1 MKKFYL
7 LTLFLLFGL
16 LSVFFYFFSLRQSIV
31 TEQNNSSGYQRIISL
46 SPSTTETL
54 FALDLGHRVAG
65 VTRFCN
71 FPPAAKAKPQV
82 GGYFD
87 PNYEA
92 ILALKPDLV
101 LLLPEQEQVQQF
113 LDKLGLKHLTVNNKT
128 ITDILTTIRT
138 IGETCAAQPQ
148 ADALI
153 LDIETRVQKIQRATQ
168 NLTQPSALISIG
180 RSLGTGA
187 LQEVYVA
194 GQHTFFNELV
204 VAAGGKNAYVGEKL
218 DYPLLSAEGILQ
230 LNPDIILD
238 LVADLPAKHLSAAEV
253 AAEWNILG
261 QLAAVRQHRVFVL
274 SQDYIVI
281 PGPRFILLLEDF
293 AQIFHPEAITAP
305 DKK

>member
-1 MKKFYL
+1 MKKFYFSA
-7 LTLFLLFGL
+7 LFLFTGLIGLFVL
-16 LSVFFYFFSLRQSIV
+16 FFMRQESAV
-31 TEQNNSSGYQRIISL
+31 RENNPISGYQRIISL

-54 FALDLGHRVAG
+54 FALGLGDRVAG

-92 ILALKPDLV
+92 IVALQPDLV
-101 LLLPEQEQVQQF
+101 LLLPEQAKAKQF
-113 LDKLGLKHLTVNNKT
+113 LDELEIENRTVNNKT
-128 ITDILTTIRT
+128 IADILATIQT
-138 IGETCAAQPQ
+138 IGEIGAVQPAAK
-148 ADALI
+148 ALI
-153 LDIETRVQKIQRATQ
+153 RDIETRIEKIRQTTQ
-168 NLTQPSALISIG
+168 NLPRPTVLISIG

-194 GQHTFFNELV
+194 GQPTFFNELIR
-204 VAAGGKNAYVGEKL
+204 AAGGKNAYVDDKL
-218 DYPLLSAEGILQ
+218 EYPLLSAEGILQ

-238 LVADLPAKHLSAAEV
+238 LVADLPARHLSEAEV
-253 AAEWNILG
+253 AAEWNVLS
-261 QLAAVRQHRVFVL
+261 QLDAVRQRQIFVL

-293 AQIFHPEAITAP
+293 ARLLHPEVTATP
-305 DKK
+305 DIN